1 MAYSDLRRD
10 ALLKVEAEGLES
22 NLMRFAQGHF
32 FVQTKN
38 NFPISIKLT
47 N

>member
-1 MAYSDLRRD
+1 MAYADLRRD

-32 FVQTKN
+32 FVQKKIT
-38 NFPISIKLT
+38 FL
-47 N
+47 